1 MNKLLFALA
10 QLMPAIAMAA
20 EGGHGG
26 GHEEGIPSSVIYQA
40 INFVLFIGLLI
51 FLLRRPVKEYFRG
64 RQEAYRMALQK
75 AESARREAEA
85 KRQEIQEC
93 LAKLES
99 TTSDSVAQARAEAE
113 ALKQKI
119 VSEAQQLSAS
129 LREEAQRTAALEV
142 ERAKNQLREEMLAQ
156 AVALSRKMLEEKI
169 AEPDQKRLQ
178 TEFVDKIQ
186 VVR

>member
-1 MNKLLFALA
+1 MKKLLFALT
-10 QLMPAIAMAA
+10 QIVPAIALAA
-20 EGGHGG
+20 SSG
-26 GHEEGIPSSVIYQA
+26 GHEEGIPSAVIYQA
-40 INFVLFIGLLI
+40 INFFLFIGLMV
-51 FLLRRPVKEYFRG
+51 FLLRKPVRGYFTG
-64 RQEAYRMALQK
+64 RQAAYKAALHK
-75 AESARREAEA
+75 AETARREAEA
-85 KRQEIQEC
+85 KRQEIQDR
-93 LAKLES
+93 LNKLES
-99 TTSDSVAQARAEAE
+99 TTQQSVAQAKAEAE

-119 VSEAQQLSAS
+119 VTEAQQLSVS
-129 LREEAQRTAALEV
+129 MREEAQRTAAVEV